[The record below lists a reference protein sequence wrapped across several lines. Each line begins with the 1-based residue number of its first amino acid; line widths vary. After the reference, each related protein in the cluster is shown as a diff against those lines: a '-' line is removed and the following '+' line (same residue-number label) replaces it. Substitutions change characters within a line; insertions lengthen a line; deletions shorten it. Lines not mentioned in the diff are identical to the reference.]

1 MKIIEATKGW
11 KAFDKDLRCRGFQ
24 YAIGKTYKQDGNV
37 KLCSAGFHFY
47 KNIHDIFNFK
57 GYGSRV
63 CEVSAVGEYSEG
75 EKSVTNEI
83 TILRELSG
91 IEIDTLTDKGR
102 FNSGDRNSG
111 HRNSGNRNF
120 GDRNTGDLNSG
131 YRNSGNLNF
140 GDMNS
145 GDRNTGYRNS
155 GDNNSGERNS
165 GNLNSGNHNSGD
177 MNSGNMNSGY
187 LSISSGTS
195 EHMVFDLPTEKEMQ
209 SYEWPIFFNFELCD
223 FVEEKDMNEY
233 EKEENP
239 SHETVGGYLKTLGYK
254 EAWRMSWEKADIED
268 KKKVLDIPNW
278 DNRKFLQITGI
289 DVERELSPELSGQIK
304 KGRK

>member
-1 MKIIEATKGW
+1 MEKTTAEAAEARV
-11 KAFDKDLRCRGFQ
+11 KAGDR
-24 YAIGKTYKQDGNV
+24 
-37 KLCSAGFHFY
+37 
-47 KNIHDIFNFK
+47 
-57 GYGSRV
+57 
-63 CEVSAVGEYSEG
+63 
-75 EKSVTNEI
+75 
-83 TILRELSG
+83 
-91 IEIDTLTDKGR
+91 
-102 FNSGDRNSG
+102 NSGDRNSG
-111 HRNSGNRNF
+111 DLNSGYLNSGDWNS
-120 GDRNTGDLNSG
+120 GDRNTGDWNTGNLNFG

-239 SHETVGGYLKTLGYK
+239 SYKTVGGYLKTLGYK
-254 EAWRMSWEKADIED
+254 EAWRMSWSKADIGD
-268 KKKVLDIPNW
+268 KKKVLGIPNW
-278 DNRKFLQITGI
+278 DNGKFMEITGI
-289 DVERELSPELSGQIK
+289 DVERELAV
-304 KGRK
+304 